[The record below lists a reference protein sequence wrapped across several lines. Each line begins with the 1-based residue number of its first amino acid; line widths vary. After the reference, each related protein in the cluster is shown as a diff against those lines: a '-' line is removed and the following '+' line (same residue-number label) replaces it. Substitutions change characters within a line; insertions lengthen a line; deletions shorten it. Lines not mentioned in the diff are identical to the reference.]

1 MIFGWQIW
9 VIFAD
14 KKDDAVGCTEENFV
28 EKECVTKEIPVTLN
42 LECEAMKEKRA
53 KEPNQIPYEESVK
66 VLKDQKLQ
74 LHDLT
79 VEKIK
84 VSSIVK

>member
-1 MIFGWQIW
+1 
-9 VIFAD
+9 
-14 KKDDAVGCTEENFV
+14 
-28 EKECVTKEIPVTLN
+28 
-42 LECEAMKEKRA
+42 MKEKRA